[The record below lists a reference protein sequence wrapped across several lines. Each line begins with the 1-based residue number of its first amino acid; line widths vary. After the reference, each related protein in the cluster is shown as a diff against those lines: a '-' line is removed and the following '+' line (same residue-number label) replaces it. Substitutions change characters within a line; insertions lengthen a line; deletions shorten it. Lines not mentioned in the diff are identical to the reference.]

1 MKKVKI
7 LKDKISVKMMLLY
20 ATILAVVPFDV
31 FAEDRKV
38 NTKYFGS
45 DQKFWGELQTWFIW
59 GMGFLW
65 TLTIILI
72 IIAATKAS
80 GKVSIAKMSGNSSEY
95 HKGLKNYSQLVINLA
110 AGLAFLS
117 LLATILGAYV
127 LF

>member
-1 MKKVKI
+1 
-7 LKDKISVKMMLLY
+7 MMLLY
-20 ATILAVVPFDV
+20 ATILAVVPLDV

-65 TLTIILI
+65 TITIILI

-95 HKGLKNYSQLVINLA
+95 HKGLKNYSQLFINLA